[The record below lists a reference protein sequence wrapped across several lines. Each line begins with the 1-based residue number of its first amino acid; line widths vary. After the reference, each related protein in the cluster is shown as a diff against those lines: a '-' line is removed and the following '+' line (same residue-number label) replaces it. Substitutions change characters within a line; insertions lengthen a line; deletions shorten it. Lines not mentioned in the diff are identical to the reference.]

1 MSKKAIPGHGN
12 VEHASF
18 SSDRPKQYKPAFSG
32 GGLSQGLYRINSP
45 PPHVVVHDD
54 QSPHVPHFPF
64 TATNMI
70 YLVNYNIYIYIY
82 TSVETT
88 DIVCEAVL
96 RDYHL

>member
-1 MSKKAIPGHGN
+1 MNTAVNPIPIAIDPVLSLDTGHGN

-45 PPHVVVHDD
+45 PPHVVVHED

-64 TATNMI
+64 TAGH
-70 YLVNYNIYIYIY
+70 V
-82 TSVETT
+82 V
-88 DIVCEAVL
+88 
-96 RDYHL
+96 